1 MLLLLLYLQS
11 YRASVEELS
20 RRFKQEKRDQG
31 NYVRVMQGFH
41 AQALR
46 LQMVLNRQNAM
57 YYDVLNT
64 LQRRKDHATSIAS
77 DTINLKARLDAA
89 NAPAPASR
97 RRGHAPPPARNDTI
111 VNEVSVLRIQLLKS
125 GREVI
130 FYKGECIRTPMGE
143 GRIISIQ
150 PTEERLIIQ
159 LPYGKMFAHLSRA
172 VCWCMVPNSDVQ
184 LLDLTS
190 DDVLRQRWIA
200 LQSSLSLPT
209 DVARSIRSIVSM
221 PNDDEAATDKDD
233 DQSNNDDGPAT
244 DEPTGTGTTSPHS

>member
-1 MLLLLLYLQS
+1 MQS

-64 LQRRKDHATSIAS
+64 LQCRKENAASIAS

-97 RRGHAPPPARNDTI
+97 RRGHAPPPTRNDNTL
-111 VNEVSVLRIQLLKS
+111 VNEASVVRIQLLKS
-125 GREVI
+125 GREVVL
-130 FYKGECIRTPMGE
+130 YKGECLRTPMGE

-150 PTEERLIIQ
+150 PTEERLVIQ
-159 LPYGKMFAHLSRA
+159 LPFGKLYAHLSRA
-172 VCWCMVPNSDVQ
+172 VSWCMVPNSDVQ
-184 LLDLTS
+184 LLDLS
-190 DDVLRQRWIA
+190 ADDVIRQRWIA

-233 DQSNNDDGPAT
+233 DLSNNDDGPTA
-244 DEPTGTGTTSPHS
+244 DEPTGK